1 MNAPPYETCMAMR
14 KGASH
19 PLDPSPCMG
28 CPSCKRNQ
36 YRRALE
42 TERHRQAL
50 LDLRSDMREPAEREG
65 GLMRHFYDRICATLN
80 CEESAKIM
88 RNPERT
94 GGWAGANRVA
104 RQFDRIAARA
114 ALQEGNGDE

>member
-19 PLDPSPCMG
+19 PLDPSPCMA

-42 TERHRQAL
+42 MDLIRHREAL
-50 LDLRSDMREPAEREG
+50 LDIRSDLREPAERNEG
-65 GLMRHFYDRICATLN
+65 LCRYFYNRLCHTVRCLDDQRDL
-80 CEESAKIM
+80 
-88 RNPERT
+88 
-94 GGWAGANRVA
+94 RVA
-104 RQFDRIAARA
+104 YPPTHCPNCDH
-114 ALQEGNGDE
+114 L